1 MMHRLVPISA
11 ANSPTGNTHSPAR
24 RNGKAQQQRLPA
36 TPDAGTV
43 NGEESVSVSVPS
55 ASHLNDKSD
64 TECTGD
70 DTCLPVL
77 MMHGI
82 MMSSE
87 VFVCNA
93 HLSLPVFLF
102 KLGYDV
108 WLANNRG
115 NKYSW
120 MHRTL
125 RRHDP
130 KYWDF
135 SIDEL
140 AAYDVPAFVNRVL
153 YLCNT
158 RRLLYIGF
166 SNGTAQMFAAL
177 AQDPVLND
185 KIALFIAMAPACKL
199 QSLNPQ
205 RDKELTLLYPLI
217 SSNATLFY
225 LLFGRKS
232 MLSTADT
239 WKRILPSDLW
249 LKLIEWC
256 IHILFSWKISHSSVD
271 DKRRLCAHMYS
282 TTSVK
287 VIHHWFQML
296 RSLRFEFY
304 NDAAGLSTN
313 GDVVVPQ
320 YNLRQIQCKVILL
333 HGGHDTLCNIGY
345 LRMKLRNASYVV
357 VPHYTHLDF
366 LVAKDVESE
375 VYPVVCR
382 AIEDV
387 CPWMLR

>member
-1 MMHRLVPISA
+1 MIVSLESCRLAFIVGVLILEALLRWLIAAVVWVVPTEIWRAGYTNCVRWIRIFRNKLPETRPQSTEDFTTAELLALEGIGVEEHTVETEDGFVLMMHRLVPISA

-199 QSLNPQ
+199 QCPQ
-205 RDKELTLLYPLI
+205 QTWVYTRTPIVDSVCTCICIGAYRHYF
-217 SSNATLFY
+217 A
-225 LLFGRKS
+225 S
-232 MLSTADT
+232 M
-239 WKRILPSDLW
+239 
-249 LKLIEWC
+249 
-256 IHILFSWKISHSSVD
+256 SSVCW
-271 DKRRLCAHMYS
+271 LCVVDSSDPRNRKVARAVAVSCMTLYVSAHVCICNAMYGC
-282 TTSVK
+282 V
-287 VIHHWFQML
+287 L
-296 RSLRFEFY
+296 Y
-304 NDAAGLSTN
+304 
-313 GDVVVPQ
+313 
-320 YNLRQIQCKVILL
+320 C
-333 HGGHDTLCNIGY
+333 
-345 LRMKLRNASYVV
+345 
-357 VPHYTHLDF
+357 
-366 LVAKDVESE
+366 
-375 VYPVVCR
+375 
-382 AIEDV
+382 
-387 CPWMLR
+387 

>member
-1 MMHRLVPISA
+1 MDNYHDI
-11 ANSPTGNTHSPAR
+11 
-24 RNGKAQQQRLPA
+24 
-36 TPDAGTV
+36 TV
-43 NGEESVSVSVPS
+43 LILCCCVIIV
-55 ASHLNDKSD
+55 
-64 TECTGD
+64 
-70 DTCLPVL
+70 
-77 MMHGI
+77 
-82 MMSSE
+82 
-87 VFVCNA
+87 
-93 HLSLPVFLF
+93 
-102 KLGYDV
+102 
-108 WLANNRG
+108 
-115 NKYSW
+115 
-120 MHRTL
+120 
-125 RRHDP
+125 
-130 KYWDF
+130 
-135 SIDEL
+135 
-140 AAYDVPAFVNRVL
+140 
-153 YLCNT
+153 LCNLHAPTT
-158 RRLLYIGF
+158 RGF
-166 SNGTAQMFAAL
+166 CNTPAL

-199 QSLNPQ
+199 QCPQQTWVYTRTPIVDSVCTCICIGAYRHYFASMSSVCWLCVVDSSDPRNRKVARAVAVSSLNPQ